1 MASKLRVE
9 FVRLYDKDANGLQAM
24 STSAPKVAPV
34 TKAVNGTALTGAG
47 RVTVPA
53 NVGGY
58 TKFHARLCSDVEC
71 IVTIAPAGDETT
83 DYDASAAEPGGIWV
97 PALTPVLIPVEAGQL
112 LSAATGLAFA

>member
-9 FVRLYDKDANGLQAM
+9 FVRLRSRDANGLQYMDSVSNA
-24 STSAPKVAPV
+24 APV
-34 TKAVNGTALTGAG
+34 TKAVSGTALTGAG

-53 NVGGY
+53 SVGGY
-58 TKFHARLCSDVEC
+58 TRFHARLCSDVEC
-71 IVTIAPAGDETT
+71 IVTVAPAGDATT

-97 PALTPVLIPVEAGQL
+97 PANQPVLIPVEPGQL

>member
-9 FVRLYDKDANGLQAM
+9 FIRLRERDSNGIQNWQDVSDA
-24 STSAPKVAPV
+24 APV

-47 RVTVPA
+47 RVTCPA
-53 NVGGY
+53 TVNGHDKY
-58 TKFHARLCSDVEC
+58 HARLCSDVEC
-71 IVTIAPAGDETT
+71 IVTVAPAGNANT

-97 PALTPVLIPVEAGQL
+97 PANVPVIIPVSAGQL

>member
-9 FVRLYDKDANGLQAM
+9 FVRLRDADSNGIQNIM
-24 STSAPKVAPV
+24 SVLPGVAPV

-47 RVTVPA
+47 RVTCPA

-71 IVTIAPAGDETT
+71 IVTVAPAGNDDTA
-83 DYDASAAEPGGIWV
+83 YDASATEPGGIWV
-97 PALTPVLIPVEAGQL
+97 PADVPVLIPVEGGQL

>member
-9 FVRLYDKDANGLQAM
+9 FFRLRDKDSNGLQNAVL
-24 STSAPKVAPV
+24 SAPLVAPV
-34 TKAVNGTALTGAG
+34 TKAVSGAALTGAG

-71 IVTIAPAGDETT
+71 IVTIAPAGDATT
-83 DYDASAAEPGGIWV
+83 DYDASVAEPGGIWV
-97 PALTPVLIPVEAGQL
+97 PANTPVLIPVEAGQL
-112 LSAATGLAFA
+112 ISAATGLAFA